1 MPRPSRILRLL
12 DRLRAGSEVSIEQ
25 LAAELEVSCRTIQR
39 DLATLR
45 AQGEPISGQAGPGGG
60 VRLERSRGLVA
71 VHLSLGE
78 VLALWLAARLSRE
91 ASVLPWSGAATSAL
105 HKLLAS
111 IPDDR
116 ATSLRSLLGRVY
128 LGAPASRQLV
138 ETMGTID
145 GELLS
150 LFEEA
155 FTGGV
160 CLGFRYTDAR
170 GRQSWRRAEPHGL
183 LMEPPVWYILARDV
197 DKDEPRTFRMD
208 RIAQPRIDTAFRF
221 RPSDRIAMQQLP
233 TAGRYVRAD
242 SGQPVLAVQPQ
253 P

>member
-12 DRLRAGSEVSIEQ
+12 DRLRAGGEVSIEQ

-128 LGAPASRQLV
+128 LGAPTSHQLV
-138 ETMGTID
+138 ATMGPID
-145 GELLS
+145 SGLLS

-155 FTGGV
+155 FT
-160 CLGFRYTDAR
+160 AR

-208 RIAQPRIDTAFRF
+208 RIAQPRIETTFRF
-221 RPSDRIAMQQLP
+221 RPSDRIAVQQLP